1 MDIRLN
7 FINNSNDTH
16 NTQVLFYS
24 ENLLPPQAGPAAAWK
39 VIRNCGPGSNHPFTY
54 PAASQIG
61 YLDSD
66 GNYTPRLPAE
76 AGQSFAAT
84 FTNAGDTIRMTG
96 PASNPQAIEL
106 INTLPSGAITAQIY
120 KDSRLYM
127 GGAVIHPGARV
138 EFVLEPRLW
147 IGTFS
152 QVTSADS
159 PVSMS
164 IAQDNSE
171 ISLLGIA
178 SADIVMTGS
187 GPGDE
192 SSPFQF
198 TLQNIVMA

>member
-7 FINNSNDTH
+7 FINRSNDTH

-24 ENLLPPQAGPAAAWK
+24 ENLPPAEAGPASAWK
-39 VIRNCGPGSNHPFTY
+39 VIRNCGPGSNHPFTL

-76 AGQSFAAT
+76 PGQSFAAT
-84 FTNAGDTIRMTG
+84 FTNAGDTIQMTG
-96 PASNPQAIEL
+96 PATNPQAIEL
-106 INTLPSGAITAQIY
+106 INTLPTGAITAQIY
-120 KDSRLYM
+120 KDGRLYS

-138 EFVLEPRLW
+138 AFVLEPRLW

-152 QVTSADS
+152 QMTPADS
-159 PVSMS
+159 PVPISV
-164 IAQDNSE
+164 AQDNSE
-171 ISLLGIA
+171 ISLLGIT

-192 SSPFQF
+192 ASPFQF